1 MSRNLCAE
9 VLTPGPQDGAVFGEQ
24 TFQGVIKAEWG
35 HEETVTL
42 AQSDRRPYY
51 KRRSGPRRGQR
62 DDYSRSLGEDGI
74 YMPGREASGVTSP
87 ADAMIS
93 RTGRRYTPIV

>member
-1 MSRNLCAE
+1 M
-9 VLTPGPQDGAVFGEQ
+9 FGEQ

-62 DDYSRSLGEDGI
+62 DDYSRSLGEDDI